1 MQNSV
6 RYLPLTYF
14 FLSIVILGIYGSQV
28 YPYFTK
34 PLGWSLFALA
44 MPYATAAVLQVVLE
58 RRLVETGDMLLRL
71 RRQFLVSLGVY
82 LLVAAGCAVSL
93 GVLLGEPW
101 AVVIKVL
108 FGVLFLG
115 VFASID
121 HTLSREIH
129 RCDEPDWPSK
139 LQISMAPVSARLRMF
154 LPLLVVIA
162 MGVTAGAAYTDLIWL
177 EASMDIPRDT
187 RQQIFLIDVFFVFGV
202 TIIMTLRLIH
212 AYSNYLQ
219 RLFDAQLETLKRVA
233 DGDLKQY
240 LPVLSRDEF
249 GLVASRINSMIDSLR
264 EKDRL
269 RLTLERIVSPS
280 IMEKLLTTDDKTL
293 KYGQEYDVAI
303 VFCDLRE
310 FTKFTETATAEDVIF
325 FLNAYFSQMTTIV
338 TEHSGIINKFMGD
351 AILAVFGLEGGR
363 NAVEDATA
371 TSWAI
376 LAHAQAIRMPDG
388 SHINIGIGIHS
399 GSVVAGTIGSEERY
413 EYTFIGDAVNTASRL
428 DGLSKRLRYSIVIS
442 EDSYNQLGEEAREP
456 FVDMGAQIL
465 RGKSEPVHVYA
476 AGAFPEDA

>member
-6 RYLPLTYF
+6 RYLPLTYY
-14 FLSIVILGIYGSQV
+14 FLSIVVLGIYGSQI
-28 YPYFTK
+28 YPSFTT
-34 PLGWSLFALA
+34 SLAWGLSALA
-44 MPYATAAVLQVVLE
+44 APYLVAAVLQHELE
-58 RRLVETGDMLLRL
+58 KRLVERGDMLLRL
-71 RRQFLVSLGVY
+71 RRQFVVSFGIY
-82 LLVAAGCAVSL
+82 ILVALGCAVSL
-93 GVLLGEPW
+93 GLLLNQPT
-101 AVVIKVL
+101 AVVIKVVI
-108 FGVLFLG
+108 GALFLG
-115 VFASID
+115 LFASID

-129 RCDEPDWPSK
+129 RCREPDWPSQ
-139 LQISMAPVSARLRMF
+139 LQIDMAPVSARLRTF
-154 LPLLVVIA
+154 LPLIVLVA

-177 EASMDIPRDT
+177 ETSMDIPRDT

-219 RLFDAQLETLKRVA
+219 TLFDAQLDTLRRVGE
-233 DGDLKQY
+233 GDLKQY

-264 EKDRL
+264 EKDQL

-325 FLNAYFSQMTTIV
+325 FLNAYFSQMTKIV

-363 NAVEDATA
+363 NAVEDAVA

-376 LAHAQAIRMPDG
+376 LEHAQAIRMPDG

-442 EDSYNQLGEEAREP
+442 EESYNDLGEDARAE
-456 FVDMGAQIL
+456 FVNMGPQTL

-476 AGAFPEDA
+476 AGQFPEN